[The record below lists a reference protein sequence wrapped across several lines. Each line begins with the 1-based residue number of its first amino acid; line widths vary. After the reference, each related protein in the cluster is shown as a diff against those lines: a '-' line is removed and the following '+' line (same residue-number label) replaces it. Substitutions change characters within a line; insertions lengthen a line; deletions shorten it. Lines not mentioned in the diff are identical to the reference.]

1 MNKFDKVYRS
11 IIKEAKEGTSISI
24 KPVLKK
30 ITKIEDLRSGILLSS
45 TTCSHVF
52 YEINSVYKQGDKIKF
67 YWKAQYRF
75 SPDLKQ
81 YLNSSTGD
89 ELLQPRPFTFDE
101 VQEYYKIVDK
111 ATTEKIKALKEFEP
125 RQTKTSFTRK
135 KANFD
140 SYKKQKEEEQKRKE
154 AAQWEAQQRWF
165 EQRRE
170 MERREDEA
178 RAEAERERREYL
190 DWNHGKKSGYG
201 PNSFMCYMSDY
212 EDAAE
217 KY

>member
-1 MNKFDKVYRS
+1 MKVMNKFDKVYRS
-11 IIKEAKEGTSISI
+11 IIKEANEGTSISI

-30 ITKIEDLRSGILLSS
+30 ITKIEDLKPGILLGS

-81 YLNSSTGD
+81 YLNSFTGNK
-89 ELLQPRPFTFDE
+89 LLQPRPFTFDE
-101 VQEYYKIVDK
+101 VQEYYEIVDK
-111 ATTEKIKALKEFEP
+111 ATTNKIMTIADRDKWKAKEEFEQ

-140 SYKKQKEEEQKRKE
+140 SEEE
-154 AAQWEAQQRWF
+154 
-165 EQRRE
+165 
-170 MERREDEA
+170 
-178 RAEAERERREYL
+178 
-190 DWNHGKKSGYG
+190 
-201 PNSFMCYMSDY
+201 
-212 EDAAE
+212 
-217 KY
+217 

>member
-1 MNKFDKVYRS
+1 M
-11 IIKEAKEGTSISI
+11 
-24 KPVLKK
+24 
-30 ITKIEDLRSGILLSS
+30 
-45 TTCSHVF
+45 
-52 YEINSVYKQGDKIKF
+52 
-67 YWKAQYRF
+67 
-75 SPDLKQ
+75 
-81 YLNSSTGD
+81 
-89 ELLQPRPFTFDE
+89 
-101 VQEYYKIVDK
+101 
-111 ATTEKIKALKEFEP
+111 
-125 RQTKTSFTRK
+125 K

-190 DWNHGKKSGYG
+190 DWTHGKKSGYG